1 MVRATQRRRDIASP
15 QCAYEFRQP
24 ALLNRFNN
32 STKVIWPRS
41 VTRPAY
47 SNLPYDFNYFANRD
61 SETSRNYDFAISEE
75 LHVPNVPVHYK
86 YSEAIALGI
95 RGIYKKPLCAGL
107 YAWVVPT
114 IFSPS
119 KKVTSTFLPGFPS
132 PTFFDSLYLLSPLKS
147 FTKNSAFR
155 SFRPISTPFC

>member
-47 SNLPYDFNYFANRD
+47 SNLPYDFNYFANPD

-75 LHVPNVPVHYK
+75 FHVPNVPVHHK

-95 RGIYKKPLCAGL
+95 GGIYKKAFVRRIVCLGCAHNFFPVEEGHL
-107 YAWVVPT
+107 HFPT
-114 IFSPS
+114 R
-119 KKVTSTFLPGFPS
+119 L
-132 PTFFDSLYLLSPLKS
+132 
-147 FTKNSAFR
+147 
-155 SFRPISTPFC
+155 PISDFLCLLVPAVASEVF